1 MGCTLTRTGSL
12 TAVAHCA
19 LKKTLRDGFTQT
31 RKRPRSVVVADATIR
46 PFRLMMFTVSPPVLG
61 AM

>member
-31 RKRPRSVVVADATIR
+31 R
-46 PFRLMMFTVSPPVLG
+46 
-61 AM
+61 